1 MDIDIDFSTTFDP
14 LTIFKN
20 GIRASMVK
28 NNELVKHPAGVYLQS
43 IPIDPIT
50 NLAAIPYEK
59 AEQLG
64 YFKIDFLHLSLLD
77 NFETKHQIRTL
88 LKKSPDWELLEHEE
102 HVSKLF
108 QLHRHF
114 SLVSQVKPQSVE
126 ELADCIALIRPR
138 KRALLPAYLKDKNE
152 ARRFIYRQGDDDK
165 SAFRKSHAI
174 AYSLTIVL
182 QLHLIKGGIL

>member
-1 MDIDIDFSTTFDP
+1 MDIDIDFQTTFDP
-14 LTIFKN
+14 LTIFTN

-43 IPIDPIT
+43 IPVDSVT
-50 NLAAIPYEK
+50 QLAAIPYEQ
-59 AEQLG
+59 ANELG
-64 YFKIDFLHLSLLD
+64 YFKIDFLHLSILD
-77 NFETKHQIRTL
+77 NFETKQQIRTL
-88 LKKSPDWELLEHEE
+88 LKKSPDWSLLEQKE
-102 HVSKLF
+102 HVLKLF

-114 SLVSQVKPQSVE
+114 NLVSQIRPQSVE
-126 ELADCIALIRPR
+126 ELADCVALIRPG
-138 KRALLPAYLKDKNE
+138 KRVLLPAYLKDKNDV
-152 ARRFIYRQGDDDK
+152 RRFIYRQGDDDK